1 MAVAV
6 GAGQQQLLCMARAL
20 IRQPSV
26 IFLDEATAHT
36 DSNTAARLQQLL
48 GQLASHCTIVQIA
61 HRKETVLQASKVLV
75 MEAGVIVERG
85 DVQQLAQDPQSK
97 LSDLHAA

>member
-20 IRQPSV
+20 IRRPLV

-36 DSNTAARLQQLL
+36 DTNTAARLQQLL
-48 GQLASHCTIVQIA
+48 VQLASHCTIIQIA
-61 HRKETVLQASKVLV
+61 HRKETVLQASKLLV
-75 MEAGVIVERG
+75 MEGGAIVERG
-85 DVQQLAQDPQSK
+85 DVQQLSQDPQSK
-97 LSDLHAA
+97 LSNLQAA